1 MNFSAL
7 AEEDK
12 DFYKEDKEMN
22 KYVNYFLMPPFEFK
36 RACDMAYADMARHA
50 LRIDNKPEE
59 EKKELR
65 KRATNYLK
73 DRCKALSCSSQAEFD
88 KWHYETC
95 KHLIEIYKDCKDCKD
110 KMGKKSFCYGHAQKW
125 LNMLFKYLYVYEF
138 VDEFKNYFVSRSDLP
153 ELLHI
158 PLDNKIIE
166 KAEEDFD
173 LQKPSC
179 SWSRMDEEQYQ
190 QYQANLKEKV
200 RSNPNPPDENPD
212 GKVPFYWELMVWST
226 L

>member
-1 MNFSAL
+1 M
-7 AEEDK
+7 
-12 DFYKEDKEMN
+12 
-22 KYVNYFLMPPFEFK
+22 
-36 RACDMAYADMARHA
+36 
-50 LRIDNKPEE
+50 
-59 EKKELR
+59 
-65 KRATNYLK
+65 
-73 DRCKALSCSSQAEFD
+73 
-88 KWHYETC
+88 
-95 KHLIEIYKDCKDCKD
+95 
-110 KMGKKSFCYGHAQKW
+110 
-125 LNMLFKYLYVYEF
+125 
-138 VDEFKNYFVSRSDLP
+138 
-153 ELLHI
+153 LHI

-179 SWSRMDEEQYQ
+179 SWSRMDEEQYL

>member
-1 MNFSAL
+1 
-7 AEEDK
+7 
-12 DFYKEDKEMN
+12 MN
-22 KYVNYFLMPPFEFK
+22 KYANYFLMPPFEFK

-59 EKKELR
+59 EKKKLR
-65 KRATNYLK
+65 EHATDYLK
-73 DRCKALSCSSQAEFD
+73 NRCKALSCSSHVEFD
-88 KWHYETC
+88 DWHDETC
-95 KHLIEIYKDCKDCKD
+95 NKLIKIYENCKD
-110 KMGKKSFCYGHAQKW
+110 KMGKQSFCYGHAQKW

-138 VDEFKNYFVSRSDLP
+138 VGEFKDYFVSRSNLP
-153 ELLHI
+153 EWLHI

-166 KAEEDFD
+166 KAEEDFE

-179 SWSRMDEEQYQ
+179 SWSRMDEKTYKEYQ
-190 QYQANLKEKV
+190 KCLKDKV
-200 RSNPNPPDENPD
+200 KSNPKPPYGNPD